1 MMRKLAR
8 DTAGNTLALLAAAIL
23 PLLGIV
29 GGGVD
34 MGRAYL
40 AESRLQQACDAGVLA
55 ARKKL
60 GTTAPVTGAIPSD
73 VSTLGNRFFNI
84 NYRSGIYGTENRQFR
99 MTMNNDYSIDGRAT
113 VDVPT
118 TIMGVFGFDKIPV
131 VVECEANLNFSALD
145 VMMVLDVTGSM
156 RHTNAGDTLSRMD
169 SMKQVIRNFY
179 AELETSK
186 APGSE
191 VRYGFVP
198 YASNVNVGHLLEDDW
213 VADSWTYQ
221 SRIDTGVNKPAVN
234 KTYYRNWAYKSGA
247 LTDWSLVNSYPAT
260 YYAAAGADQSGYYK
274 CEGTQPAPT
283 WVESTVKTGTRT
295 EVQTSPYLA
304 VLTIESRE
312 NTYNGTRYRTV
323 VNGSTCNVEKST
335 ATSYVETY
343 EFVTEVPSLSDTLWK
358 YQPVTID
365 TSNWRNET
373 KGCIEERATYNI
385 TDFNNVDLSKALDLD
400 IDRVPTAGSPDT
412 QWKAHYPAMI
422 YVRKIMGD
430 GSGTIWKPQ
439 ATTAENYADTG
450 NWWFSDCPAPAK
462 KLTPMTSSELDDY
475 LAKLTPYSAT
485 YHDIG
490 MIWGARLISPKGLFS
505 AENGVVGGRDK
516 TRHLIFLTD
525 GQTEPYDLAYGAYGV
540 DALDQRRWDSGNA
553 LTLAQTIEQRFKFAC
568 TEVKKRN
575 VTVWVIAFG
584 TYANQA
590 MIDCA
595 GNGRYFEASN
605 AKELNDAFISIARS
619 MSDLRLTD

>member
-1 MMRKLAR
+1 
-8 DTAGNTLALLAAAIL
+8 
-23 PLLGIV
+23 
-29 GGGVD
+29 
-34 MGRAYL
+34 
-40 AESRLQQACDAGVLA
+40 
-55 ARKKL
+55 
-60 GTTAPVTGAIPSD
+60 
-73 VSTLGNRFFNI
+73 
-84 NYRSGIYGTENRQFR
+84 
-99 MTMNNDYSIDGRAT
+99 
-113 VDVPT
+113 
-118 TIMGVFGFDKIPV
+118 
-131 VVECEANLNFSALD
+131 
-145 VMMVLDVTGSM
+145 
-156 RHTNAGDTLSRMD
+156 
-169 SMKQVIRNFY
+169 
-179 AELETSK
+179 
-186 APGSE
+186 
-191 VRYGFVP
+191 
-198 YASNVNVGHLLEDDW
+198 
-213 VADSWTYQ
+213 
-221 SRIDTGVNKPAVN
+221 
-234 KTYYRNWAYKSGA
+234 
-247 LTDWSLVNSYPAT
+247 
-260 YYAAAGADQSGYYK
+260 
-274 CEGTQPAPT
+274 
-283 WVESTVKTGTRT
+283 VESTVTTGTRK

-323 VNGSTCNVEKST
+323 VNGAACNVEKST
-335 ATSYVETY
+335 ASNYVETY
-343 EFVTEVPSLSDTLWK
+343 EFVTEVPSLSETQWK
-358 YQPVTID
+358 YKPVAID

-412 QWKAHYPAMI
+412 QWKAHYPEMI
-422 YVRKIMGD
+422 YVRKILSD
-430 GSGTIWKPQ
+430 ESGQIWKPQ
-439 ATTAENYADTG
+439 VTTSENYADTG